1 MEFIDVPHKDGSD
14 PNNNTNSSF
23 DGENGESCGIIKI
36 ENDIKVFAYGGAG
49 GSGGNG
55 VNASAG
61 GAGGYPGARD
71 WSEAGAGRWSEEI
84 TGTELAVILVQKDK
98 IMGTY

>member
-55 VNASAG
+55 VNAS
-61 GAGGYPGARD
+61 
-71 WSEAGAGRWSEEI
+71 EAGAGRWSEEI